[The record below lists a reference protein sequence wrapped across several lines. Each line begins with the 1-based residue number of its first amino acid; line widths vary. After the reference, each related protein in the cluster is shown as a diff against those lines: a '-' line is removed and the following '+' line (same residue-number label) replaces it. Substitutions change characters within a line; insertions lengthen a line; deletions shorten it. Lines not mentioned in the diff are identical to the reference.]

1 MGLKSKLRQ
10 MRWRKITEFFESVK
24 EKIESSNYEIIY
36 DNERWNIT
44 SLTIDEDEHE
54 VYMSEY
60 ISGSNKNTVTH
71 LILFR
76 DDEYDCKFPASKIID
91 NVKKRLLL
99 FTKTSVSL

>member
-76 DDEYDCKFPASKIID
+76 TLI
-91 NVKKRLLL
+91 LL
-99 FTKTSVSL
+99 KTIKDVCSGVH